1 MEGVTS
7 SEEGKESSSER
18 YDQDTA
24 IAWAGI
30 LMDSVRNYREL
41 ANANVDDVLPK
52 FSDRH
57 PGGVPSSDTVEKWID
72 AAQSRSLEEIM
83 LEILDGDQD
92 ALELLRDHARSSCP
106 RDLSNWRSAP
116 GLLLDAISR
125 GGAEGGD
132 NSKTW
137 ERSDVVR
144 WIRRAKVALGVCTWL
159 ELFTT

>member
-1 MEGVTS
+1 
-7 SEEGKESSSER
+7 
-18 YDQDTA
+18 
-24 IAWAGI
+24 
-30 LMDSVRNYREL
+30 
-41 ANANVDDVLPK
+41 
-52 FSDRH
+52 
-57 PGGVPSSDTVEKWID
+57 
-72 AAQSRSLEEIM
+72 M

-106 RDLSNWRSAP
+106 RDLSNWRSAS